1 MSADG
6 LSGRPRLLLVTG
18 TGGAGRTTVAAATA
32 LAAARDGARTL
43 LLSTEEDGVL
53 ERVLGA
59 RIPAGEPAEAE
70 PGTGLWAARVDPDA
84 ELRALAALLRER
96 GDTLLRFTGA
106 EALDDD
112 ELTPLPGAEEFAV
125 LRAVRR
131 AAAQGWT
138 GTGSRARWDAVVVD
152 LPPVERALRTLA
164 LPDQV
169 RRYLDRLLPPQ
180 KQAAR
185 ALRPLLAGL
194 AGVPM
199 PPPGLYAGADRFRA
213 ELADVAGVLAAPGTA
228 VRLVAEPGDAAVER
242 LHSARA
248 ALALY
253 GLRCD
258 TVVANRVLPTRSRD
272 PFLAALSGEQQ
283 AALKALR
290 AHPVR
295 GLPVREVPHLG
306 RAPLGTA
313 DLAELAELADLVGSP
328 DSAASP
334 DAAEP
339 PRGGVFVPGRSGAPG
354 TVEDK
359 RAAEGRL
366 HWRLPLPGARK
377 EALGLVRR
385 GDELVV
391 GVGPHRRTLPLPSA
405 LRRCRVTG
413 AAFENGE
420 LCVRF
425 EPDPSLWPERPDDP
439 TEGGA
444 DSTAAGTAEDSA
456 QG

>member
-32 LAAARDGARTL
+32 LAAARGGARTL

-59 RIPAGEPAEAE
+59 RTAAGEPAEAD

-84 ELRALAALLRER
+84 EVRALAALLRER

-131 AAAQGWT
+131 AAAQE
-138 GTGSRARWDAVVVD
+138 GTGAGGRARWDAVVVD

-213 ELADVAGVLAAPGTA
+213 ELADVAGVLTAPGTA
-228 VRLVAEPGDAAVER
+228 VRLVAEPGDTAVER
-242 LHSARA
+242 LHTARA

-258 TVVANRVLPTRSRD
+258 TVIANRVLPTRSRD

-306 RAPLGTA
+306 RAPMGTA
-313 DLAELAELADLVGSP
+313 DLAELADLLGSVDP
-328 DSAASP
+328 AASP
-334 DAAEP
+334 DPARSPDVAEP
-339 PRGGVFVPGRSGAPG
+339 PRGVFVPGQSGAPG
-354 TVEDK
+354 TVEDR
-359 RAAEGRL
+359 RATEGRL

-439 TEGGA
+439 TERGA
-444 DSTAAGTAEDSA
+444 DGTAEHSA

>member
-1 MSADG
+1 MTADG

-32 LAAARDGARTL
+32 LATARGGERTL

-84 ELRALAALLRER
+84 EVRALAALLRER
-96 GDTLLRFTGA
+96 GGTLLRFTGA

-131 AAAQGWT
+131 AAAQSGT
-138 GTGSRARWDAVVVD
+138 GTGGRARWDAVVVD

-213 ELADVAGVLAAPGTA
+213 ELADVAGVLAAAGTA

-242 LHSARA
+242 LHTARA

-258 TVVANRVLPTRSRD
+258 TVIANRVLPTLSRD

-283 AALKALR
+283 AALKTLR

-313 DLAELAELADLVGSP
+313 DLAELADFVGSVGP
-328 DSAASP
+328 AASP
-334 DAAEP
+334 DPACSPDVAGP
-339 PRGGVFVPGRSGAPG
+339 PRGVFVPGQSGAPG
-354 TVEDK
+354 TVEDR

-439 TEGGA
+439 TEGVV
-444 DSTAAGTAEDSA
+444 DGTAEDSA